1 MRLRSVLV
9 VLSLLAL
16 VAGPADAAKQSRSA
30 RQKKAAAMK
39 RAQAARQ
46 KKVKPQTGTHQAAGT
61 LGGTRTG
68 AKATEGKLPREE
80 AVAQSGS
87 RTPKKNVRTQSRA
100 GVTAQQHRRDTG
112 AIPTSIAS
120 ARTFDS
126 SAAVGPR
133 KKSGRVKRWVAGLF
147 LAAAVAVGGYGWH
160 ATDMNSKVGD
170 AWTYI
175 QHVVSD
181 ATHPGGGG
189 GGGHTTPIP
198 PVPDPGPQPPFPD
211 PGPPTPP
218 GPDNQTP
225 GPSGGHGHQT
235 PHHPET
241 DHRGG

>member
-30 RQKKAAAMK
+30 RQKKAAALK
-39 RAQAARQ
+39 RASAARQ
-46 KKVKPQTGTHQAAGT
+46 KKVKPTTGTQKATGT
-61 LGGTRTG
+61 IGGTRKGAQQTG
-68 AKATEGKLPREE
+68 AGLPRKE
-80 AVAQSGS
+80 AVVASSGA
-87 RTPKKNVRTQSRA
+87 PKKTARPQSRA
-100 GVTAQQHRRDTG
+100 GVTGQQHHRDSG
-112 AIPTSIAS
+112 AVPTSIAS

-133 KKSGRVKRWVAGLF
+133 KKPGRVKRWVTGLF

-160 ATDMNSKVGD
+160 AADMNTKVGD
-170 AWTYI
+170 AWSYI
-175 QHVVSD
+175 EHVIGD
-181 ATHPGGGG
+181 ATHQG

-198 PVPDPGPQPPFPD
+198 PVPDPGPQPPWPD

-218 GPDNQTP
+218 GPDNNTP

-241 DHRGG
+241 DHR